1 MEDKDIEKL
10 RRIKRRNWVAK
21 NSFVHKY
28 KKHAPKT
35 AYKRLNSSQLTHEHK
50 G

>member
-21 NSFVHKY
+21 NNLHKY

-35 AYKRLNSSQLTHEHK
+35 AYKRVNSSQLTHEYK